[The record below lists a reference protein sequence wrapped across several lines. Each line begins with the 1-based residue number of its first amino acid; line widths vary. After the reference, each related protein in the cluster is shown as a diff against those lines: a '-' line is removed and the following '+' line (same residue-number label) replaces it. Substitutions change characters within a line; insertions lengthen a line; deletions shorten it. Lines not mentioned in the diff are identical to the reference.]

1 MFYLAIIIFSLTVKV
16 IPKNITNI
24 IWIFLEVDLT
34 KSGFFDYK
42 YLANNF
48 SNFRMEILSQGKA
61 YEHKVQHKE
70 RK

>member
-1 MFYLAIIIFSLTVKV
+1 MTKTFMFYLAIIIFSLTVKV

-34 KSGFFDYK
+34 KSELFDYK

-48 SNFRMEILSQGKA
+48 SNFRMEILSQGK
-61 YEHKVQHKE
+61 
-70 RK
+70 RL